1 MDELQLIRDFGAGTP
16 GPTDASRRAAR
27 AALGAR
33 FERARPA
40 SWRRRGLLLVAAAI
54 VLFVGAGA
62 ALALGDRIFDL
73 VRGKP
78 APPAFSEVMARFHDQ
93 QGLPPEYR
101 RRVEGF
107 AIAGEWRGVLGMQ
120 TAVGPF
126 AVWAAPTRN
135 GGLCW
140 QAVITD
146 EAVTKI
152 VLPVDGG
159 CGPVDYRAGEHWSG
173 FGPDT
178 VPGPPE
184 GQPLLWSN
192 MRLHGIPQRTQ
203 RTQILFGRA
212 AREVARIVVS
222 LESGGTQNQI
232 AARAHDSFV
241 AAEAPPQAV
250 PRSVRALDADGRPL
264 GQAACE
270 VSGSSGYA
278 AGDTFISVD
287 NYSCRIPAPR
297 R

>member
-27 AALGAR
+27 SALAAR
-33 FERARPA
+33 FERARP
-40 SWRRRGLLLVAAAI
+40 SWWRRRGLVLVAAPLI
-54 VLFVGAGA
+54 LFVGAGA
-62 ALALGDRIFDL
+62 AFALGDRIFDL

-120 TAVGPF
+120 TTIGPF

-152 VLPVDGG
+152 RLPIDGG
-159 CGPVDYRAGEHWSG
+159 CGPVRFRAGEHWSG

-184 GQPLLWSN
+184 GQPLVWAN
-192 MRLHGIPQRTQ
+192 MREHGLPGRAQRTK
-203 RTQILFGRA
+203 IVFGRVA
-212 AREVARIVVS
+212 TGVARIVVS
-222 LESGGTQNQI
+222 LEGGTQSQI
-232 AARAHDSFV
+232 AARARDSFV
-241 AAEAPPQAV
+241 AAEAPPRAV
-250 PRSVRALDADGRPL
+250 PRSVRAFDADGRLL

-278 AGDTFISVD
+278 AGDTFITAD